1 MMAKLAFSKLKLKLN
16 SSVATINFQDEQVIE
31 VKQYLPLEEK
41 LALISDIINK
51 SWDSEANFYN
61 PCQYEV
67 YTNFEVI
74 KKYTNLAFTEKQ
86 EEDFYKT
93 YDLLDSNEI
102 IKQVQQAIPKDEMDF
117 IKNGVEKVI
126 KAVYEYD
133 HSVFGILEAIKADYS
148 NLDLNATEIQQKLAD
163 PENMDL
169 LKAVLAKLG

>member
-1 MMAKLAFSKLKLKLN
+1 MAKLAFSKLGLKLQEE
-16 SSVATINFQDEQVIE
+16 VKTLEWGEQVIE
-31 VKQYLPLEEK
+31 IKQYLPLDKK
-41 LALISDIINK
+41 LEMIGDIVNRC
-51 SWDSEANFYN
+51 WDPEANFYN

-67 YTNFEVI
+67 LISFEMIKAYTNI
-74 KKYTNLAFTEKQ
+74 AFTEKQ

-126 KAVYEYD
+126 KAIYEYD
-133 HSVFGILEAIKADYS
+133 HSIFGILEAIKTDYS

-169 LKAVLAKLG
+169 LKTVLAKLG